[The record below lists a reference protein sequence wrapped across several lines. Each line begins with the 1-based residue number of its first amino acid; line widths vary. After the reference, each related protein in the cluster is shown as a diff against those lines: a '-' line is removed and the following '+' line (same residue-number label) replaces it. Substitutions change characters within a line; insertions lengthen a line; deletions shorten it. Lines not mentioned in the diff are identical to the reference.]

1 MKVRT
6 KRVALAGVFIAL
18 SIIFTRF
25 LSRTFPIA
33 GMPALRLSFG
43 DLPLIISG
51 ITLGPVYGAFTG
63 VLADLLGYPLNPLG
77 AYFPGFTLSAALSGF
92 LPGLMAKAFNK
103 KWTWVSLAL
112 TILITQTITSLILN
126 TLWLSIMGG
135 QALVVLLP
143 PRIIAALILMPVYVV
158 IIKLFL
164 KHVYH
169 TIKI

>member
-25 LSRTFPIA
+25 LSHTFPIA

-103 KWTWVSLAL
+103 KMDMGVSSPDNINHPDNYFAYSQHLMAEHCGRAGTCCSASAQNYRCINTYACIRCDNKAVFQSMY
-112 TILITQTITSLILN
+112 TIL
-126 TLWLSIMGG
+126 
-135 QALVVLLP
+135 
-143 PRIIAALILMPVYVV
+143 
-158 IIKLFL
+158 
-164 KHVYH
+164 
-169 TIKI
+169 

>member
-25 LSRTFPIA
+25 LSHTFPIA

-103 KWTWVSLAL
+103 KWHRCL
-112 TILITQTITSLILN
+112 
-126 TLWLSIMGG
+126 
-135 QALVVLLP
+135 
-143 PRIIAALILMPVYVV
+143 
-158 IIKLFL
+158 
-164 KHVYH
+164 
-169 TIKI
+169 